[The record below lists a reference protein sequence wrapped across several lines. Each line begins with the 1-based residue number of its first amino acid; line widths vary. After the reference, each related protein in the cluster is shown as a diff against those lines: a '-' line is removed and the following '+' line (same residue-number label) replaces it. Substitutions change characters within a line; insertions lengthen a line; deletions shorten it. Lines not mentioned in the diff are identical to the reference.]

1 LTLGKKNEQK
11 VMHKI
16 SVEVDRILPFHEIG
30 FQPILSPPNELQ
42 GQMSSFFV
50 VIVTLESSS

>member
-1 LTLGKKNEQK
+1 
-11 VMHKI
+11 MHKI